1 MSYPG
6 ELSQQSE
13 GARFHDGGS
22 PGDEMHLDEIER
34 ALDLM
39 DSVLVAFD
47 SEDLDAAEALAAEP
61 GVLAPGS
68 AGDPVIAG

>member
-1 MSYPG
+1 
-6 ELSQQSE
+6 
-13 GARFHDGGS
+13 
-22 PGDEMHLDEIER
+22 MHLDEIER

-39 DSVLVAFD
+39 DLVLVALD